1 MAKSTVIDTLIELT
15 SQKSEEAAKALSV
28 ALQQQKQSAE
38 KLSLLNQYKTEY
50 MARLNMQMREGL
62 NVQALVNF
70 QNFLNDL
77 DLAVQ
82 QQQRAHHADN
92 DAVKTMQ
99 RNWQDLERK
108 KLSYGTLADRA
119 NATLMAKTNKQEQKL
134 MDEMA
139 SRSHRM
145 AR

>member
-1 MAKSTVIDTLIELT
+1 MAKPSVIDTLIELT
-15 SQKSEEAAKALSV
+15 SQKSEEAAKALSM

-38 KLSLLNQYKTEY
+38 KLSLLTQYKSEY
-50 MARLNMQMREGL
+50 MVRLDKQLRDGL
-62 NVQALVNF
+62 SVKSMVNF

-77 DLAVQ
+77 DLAVL
-82 QQQRAHHADN
+82 QQQRAHNADT

-99 RNWQDLERK
+99 RNWQELERK
-108 KLSYGTLADRA
+108 KLSYSTLADRA
-119 NATLMAKTNKQEQKL
+119 SAKLLAKANKQEQKL

-139 SRSHRM
+139 SRSHRI

>member
-38 KLSLLNQYKTEY
+38 KLSLLNQYKSEY
-50 MARLNMQMREGL
+50 LSRLEIQMQTGV
-62 NVQALVNF
+62 NVQTMVNF

-77 DLAVQ
+77 DLAIQ
-82 QQQRAHHADN
+82 QQQRAHNSDI

-99 RNWQDLERK
+99 QNWQELERK
-108 KLSYGTLADRA
+108 KLSYGTLANRA
-119 NATLMAKTNKQEQKL
+119 NAKLMAKATKQDQKL

>member
-1 MAKSTVIDTLIELT
+1 
-15 SQKSEEAAKALSV
+15 
-28 ALQQQKQSAE
+28 
-38 KLSLLNQYKTEY
+38 
-50 MARLNMQMREGL
+50 MRTGV
-62 NVQALVNF
+62 NVQTMVNF

-77 DLAVQ
+77 DLAIQ
-82 QQQRAHHADN
+82 QQQRAHNSDI

-99 RNWQDLERK
+99 QNWQELERK
-108 KLSYGTLADRA
+108 KLSYGTLANRA
-119 NATLMAKTNKQEQKL
+119 NAKLMAKATKQDQKL

>member
-15 SQKSEEAAKALSV
+15 SQKSEEAAKALSM

-38 KLSLLNQYKTEY
+38 KLSLLNQYKSEY
-50 MARLNMQMREGL
+50 VERLNVQMREGL
-62 NVQALVNF
+62 DVQAMVNF

-92 DAVKTMQ
+92 HTVKTMQ
-99 RNWQDLERK
+99 RNWQELERK
-108 KLSYGTLADRA
+108 KLSYGTLADRV
-119 NATLMAKTNKQEQKL
+119 NASLMAKANKQEQKL